1 MGTDSAPPCAISIPT
16 DDTSIYMRLYTRP
29 SAAHTSSL
37 IIQRTAFWR
46 LLSLCHHHPIQIQ
59 IQIQITS
66 SKFFLCFL
74 LQSTDFLYK
83 YGFHS
88 TRYGITKIYHKRY
101 CWLKLLAF
109 SDFGSKLL
117 SFRYISPVYSG
128 QRVVTAFTTT
138 LLLSV

>member
-1 MGTDSAPPCAISIPT
+1 M
-16 DDTSIYMRLYTRP
+16 YMRLYTRP

-66 SKFFLCFL
+66 SQFFLCFL

-88 TRYGITKIYHKRY
+88 T
-101 CWLKLLAF
+101 